1 MTDNRQSNDTQF
13 ERLISSIESLRMHLG
28 ELPEQLAGRLRGE
41 IEAVGLSA
49 GRGAQE
55 GGIYFPPTPRAA
67 SAPLFHAEPDHQD
80 QQQQPVMDEDN
91 GSNAGST
98 LVDHL
103 EAQAQADAEQAAQ
116 GTTRGGVR
124 FGINPLSSFAQ
135 LDKRMADSADVDGK
149 VGRKGSIGKKGMRGP
164 RMPGMAGLKMWGA
177 LISLVLPCSRRMLT
191 LRCRWS
197 HARIFRRARR
207 TLGRRCSCSD
217 RRQRQGGDRQSA
229 QERRRV
235 EEAQAWSRCR
245 SDQDG

>member
-41 IEAVGLSA
+41 IEAVGLGA

-67 SAPLFHAEPDHQD
+67 SAPLLHAEHNHED
-80 QQQQPVMDEDN
+80 QQQPVMDEDN

-135 LDKRMADSADVDGK
+135 LDKRMADSGDVDGK

-164 RMPGMAGLKMWGA
+164 RMPGMAGLKMWGELARLA
-177 LISLVLPCSRRMLT
+177 LFRLKTHADSSLQVVPRPCLPPSTPFAGEEVLAPSP
-191 LRCRWS
+191 LR
-197 HARIFRRARR
+197 AI
-207 TLGRRCSCSD
+207 
-217 RRQRQGGDRQSA
+217 
-229 QERRRV
+229 RRR
-235 EEAQAWSRCR
+235 STRH
-245 SDQDG
+245 